1 MNCHLHKTE
10 GWDNYFAQNLLEM
23 LVAARLLNILE
34 TEAEDEQLT
43 DLPAHISMG
52 KDEILCFP
60 PLSKIQHS
68 VRKL

>member
-1 MNCHLHKTE
+1 
-10 GWDNYFAQNLLEM
+10 M